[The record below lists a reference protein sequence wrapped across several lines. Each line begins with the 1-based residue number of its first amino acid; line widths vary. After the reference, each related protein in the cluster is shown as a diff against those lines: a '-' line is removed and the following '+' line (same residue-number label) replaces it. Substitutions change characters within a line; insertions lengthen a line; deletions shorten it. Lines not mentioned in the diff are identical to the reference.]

1 MVEQQN
7 LESEFL
13 TLIDNPKYEMSITGV
28 LRNAK
33 TKRILTP
40 YVTHNNIITYDTMK
54 CGKKIKISAA
64 REVYQLFHIKG
75 KLPLGYSVFFKD
87 YNPSNFAIG
96 NLYSRKVEREIADN
110 GALITKGLDKDY
122 SINRATFN
130 ERKILRPNML

>member
-54 CGKKIKISAA
+54 GGKKIKISAA
-64 REVYQLFHIKG
+64 REVYQLFHIKC

-96 NLYSRKVEREIADN
+96 NLYSRKVERKMADN
-110 GALITKGLDKDY
+110 GAFITKGLDKDY
-122 SINRATFN
+122 SINRAAFN
-130 ERKILRPNML
+130 ERKIVRPNML